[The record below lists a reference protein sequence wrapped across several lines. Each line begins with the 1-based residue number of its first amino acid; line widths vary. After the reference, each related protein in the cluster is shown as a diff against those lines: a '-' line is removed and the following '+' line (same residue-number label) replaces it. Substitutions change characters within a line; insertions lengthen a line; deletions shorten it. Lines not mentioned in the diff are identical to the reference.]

1 MAVQKTTP
9 SKATSVETLKASKAL
24 EKSAADLTKV
34 LNSIEKFKDTV
45 TSINEEVDA
54 KQAELQGLNEEYSLK
69 VRNAEV
75 ELKLKIRENEEVE
88 LKKLLTVRNVVTIN
102 RDDLLELENKEVTI
116 QAQAD
121 ASILAIKQQLKD
133 EAKRELDSKIQAL
146 TAEHQIANA
155 EVAAKVTT
163 LTDKVSYLEA
173 SLVAA
178 NKTID
183 AEREARVNIAQNS
196 SQPTINVG
204 SAK

>member
-24 EKSAADLTKV
+24 EKSAANLTKL
-34 LNSIEKFKDTV
+34 LNSVEKFKDTV

-88 LKKLLTVRNVVTIN
+88 LKKLLTARNVVTIN